1 MISTILIYPIQLLN
15 DLCYTEFKKQ
25 MEFIDLSLSLPP
37 SLQYNIYLSY
47 TRICVSDF
55 S

>member
-25 MEFIDLSLSLPP
+25 MEFIDLFPFPSLSLI
-37 SLQYNIYLSY
+37 QYIFKLY
-47 TRICVSDF
+47 
-55 S
+55 

>member
-1 MISTILIYPIQLLN
+1 MISTILTYPIQLLN

-25 MEFIDLSLSLPP
+25 MEFIDLSLPP

>member
-25 MEFIDLSLSLPP
+25 MEFIDLSLSP
-37 SLQYNIYLSY
+37 SLSPIKHIFKLY
-47 TRICVSDF
+47 
-55 S
+55 